1 MLDADYKRIFTRQLR
16 RYMNLNGKTQTDLM
30 NDLGLS
36 SSTVSSWCTGA
47 KLPRMGK
54 IQMLA
59 DYFNINKS
67 DLIEDKTINT
77 NSVCENSAIYNVSR
91 INNARRINV
100 YGRIPAGSPLEAVTD
115 IIDWEE
121 IPANWEG
128 DYIALEVKGDSME
141 PEYREKDVIIV
152 RVQPDCESGQ
162 DCALYVNGYD
172 ATLKRVIKRPDHI
185 MLQPLNHAYEPK
197 IYDYSDPNGV
207 TILGV
212 VVEMRRRK
220 A

>member
-1 MLDADYKRIFTRQLR
+1 MLDTDYKRIFSRQLR
-16 RYMNLNGKTQTDLM
+16 YYLDLNGKTQTDLM

-36 SSTVSSWCTGA
+36 SSTVSSWCTGT

-59 DYFNINKS
+59 DYFKINKS
-67 DLIEDKTINT
+67 DLIEEKAKNNISINESCVAYKTNPAT
-77 NSVCENSAIYNVSR
+77 SS
-91 INNARRINV
+91 RRINV
-100 YGRIPAGSPLEAVTD
+100 YGKIPAGIPVEALTD
-115 IIDWEE
+115 IIDWED
-121 IPANWEG
+121 IPSSWTG
-128 DYIALEVKGDSME
+128 DYIALQVKGDSME

-152 RVQPDCESGQ
+152 RLQPDCESGQ
-162 DCALYVNGYD
+162 DCAVYVNGYD
-172 ATLKRVIKRPDHI
+172 ATLKRVIKQADCI

-197 IYDYSDPNGV
+197 TYDYSDPNGV

>member
-1 MLDADYKRIFTRQLR
+1 MLDVDYKRIFTKQLKY
-16 RYMNLNGKTQTDLM
+16 YMDLNNKTQTDLM

-36 SSTVSSWCTGA
+36 SSTVSSWCTGL

-59 DYFNINKS
+59 DYFGIEKS
-67 DLIEDKTINT
+67 DLIEDRKLRSSMPT
-77 NSVCENSAIYNVSR
+77 EAP
-91 INNARRINV
+91 RRINV
-100 YGRIPAGSPLEAVTD
+100 YGRIPAGIPLEAVTY

-121 IPANWEG
+121 IPGSWTG
-128 DYIALEVKGDSME
+128 DYIALQVQGDSME
-141 PEYREKDVIIV
+141 PEYRENDVIIV

-162 DCALYVNGYD
+162 DCVVYVNGYD
-172 ATLKRVIKRPDHI
+172 ATLKRVVKQQTCI

-197 IYDYSDPNGV
+197 IYDYADPDGV

-220 A
+220 G

>member
-1 MLDADYKRIFTRQLR
+1 MLDTDYKRIFTKQLKY
-16 RYMNLNGKTQTDLM
+16 YMDLNGKTQTDLM

-36 SSTVSSWCTGA
+36 SSTVSSWCTGT

-67 DLIEDKTINT
+67 DLIEDKGICT
-77 NSVCENSAIYNVSR
+77 NSVRESSTPYNVSR
-91 INNARRINV
+91 TYNARRINV
-100 YGRIPAGSPLEAVTD
+100 YGRIPAGVPLEAVTY

-121 IPANWEG
+121 IPGSWTG
-128 DYIALEVKGDSME
+128 DYIALQVQGDSME
-141 PEYREKDVIIV
+141 PEYRENDVIIV

-162 DCALYVNGYD
+162 DCVVYVNGYD
-172 ATLKRVIKRPDHI
+172 ATLKRIVKQQTCI

-197 IYDYSDPNGV
+197 IYDYADPDGV

-220 A
+220 G